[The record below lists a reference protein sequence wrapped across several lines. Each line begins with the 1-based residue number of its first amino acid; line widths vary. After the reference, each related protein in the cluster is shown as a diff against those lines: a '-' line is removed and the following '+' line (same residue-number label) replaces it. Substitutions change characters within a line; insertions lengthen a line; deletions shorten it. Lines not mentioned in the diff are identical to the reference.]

1 MQSEVAPLFQYY
13 QGYLALI
20 SFVGCL
26 GIIAL
31 ARVFPRLRGR
41 GDDENA
47 VQSMHS
53 RPTPRIGGVAIFL
66 ALALS
71 VIFAP
76 TTIVQS
82 YLGVIIA
89 TTLLFLVGL
98 SEDLGFRVSPRRR
111 LLAVCLASLIVIVL
125 LGVWLPRIG
134 VPYFDL
140 LMQYWFIG
148 VPFTLLITA
157 GVANGFNLIDGV
169 NGLAALTAIGSA
181 VSIAL
186 ISLQAGHAT
195 MVMLSMMLAAVV
207 FGFFMVN
214 FPFGLIFLGDA
225 GAYTIGFVL
234 CWFGIAIL
242 IFAPAVSAWAILLTL
257 FWPLAD
263 TLFAMFR
270 RSRANRDAMSPD
282 RLHFHQLVM
291 RGLEICFL
299 GQKRRHIA
307 NPLTTLVLAPFVI
320 APQVCGVLLWN
331 NNRAAFLAVLAFL
344 AAFFGSYLVA
354 MPSVRAFRQRLRE
367 T

>member
-1 MQSEVAPLFQYY
+1 MQPDAAPLLQYSL
-13 QGYLALI
+13 GFLVLI
-20 SFVGCL
+20 SFAGCL
-26 GIIAL
+26 GLIAL
-31 ARVFPRLRGR
+31 AQIFPWLRGR

-53 RPTPRIGGVAIFL
+53 QPTPRIGGFAIFL

-71 VIFAP
+71 VGFAP
-76 TTIVQS
+76 DTIVQN
-82 YLGVIIA
+82 YVGFIIA
-89 TTLLFLVGL
+89 TALIFFVGL

-111 LLAVCLASLIVIVL
+111 LLAVCLASLIVVML
-125 LGVWLPRIG
+125 FGSWLPRIS

-140 LMQYWFIG
+140 LMQYWIFG

-169 NGLAALTAIGSA
+169 NGLAAMTAIGAS

-186 ISLQAGHAT
+186 ISLQAGHDT

-207 FGFFMVN
+207 FGFFLVN
-214 FPFGLIFLGDA
+214 FPFGWIFLGDA

-234 CWFGIAIL
+234 SWFGIAVLIL
-242 IFAPAVSAWAILLTL
+242 APQVSAWAILLTL

-263 TLFAMFR
+263 TLFAMYR
-270 RSRANRDAMSPD
+270 RSRLKKDAMSPD

-299 GQKRRHIA
+299 GRKRRRIA

-320 APQVCGVLLWN
+320 APQVIGVVLWD

-344 AAFFGSYLVA
+344 AAFFGTYLVA
-354 MPSVRAFRQRLRE
+354 VPAVRAFRQRPSE
-367 T
+367 A